1 MDMRATFT
9 DWTAS
14 QLHFTP
20 EELTEVNLTPVFD
33 LFISRIE
40 EARRRGATDPL
51 TTIATKRAGGNSRAC
66 TKRMLEQLGFSAA
79 QRRAV
84 HRLLAGSPSGWPG
97 LLRLYA
103 VSQDLTSGQR
113 QYARRQLQ
121 VLRTHSSPRSVA
133 SAGCSTSP
141 RIP

>member
-1 MDMRATFT
+1 MPERQTFV

-14 QLHFTP
+14 QLNLAP
-20 EELTEVNLTPVFD
+20 GAIAEVHLSPVFD

-40 EARRRGATDPL
+40 AARRRGATDPL
-51 TTIATKRAGGNSRAC
+51 TTVTAKRAGGNSRAC
-66 TKRMLEQLGFSAA
+66 TKRMLEQLGFSAP

-97 LLRLYA
+97 LLGLYA
-103 VSQDLTSGQR
+103 SSQDLSLQQR

-121 VLRTHSSPRSVA
+121 AIRGHGDTVRS
-133 SAGCSTSP
+133 
-141 RIP
+141 

>member
-1 MDMRATFT
+1 MTLMTFAA
-9 DWTAS
+9 WTAG
-14 QLHFTP
+14 QLHVTE
-20 EELTEVNLTPVFD
+20 EELDAVNLTPVFD

-51 TTIATKRAGGNSRAC
+51 TTITTKRAGGNSRAC
-66 TKRMLEQLGFSAA
+66 TKRMLEQLGFSAP

-103 VSQDLTSGQR
+103 VSADLTGGQR

-121 VLRTHSSPRSVA
+121 ALRPHNRARSRS
-133 SAGCSTSP
+133 SAGCVANASTP
-141 RIP
+141 